1 MNDGASEEYEGW
13 LLAVAELL
21 SGPESPVIR
30 DAGCSVCGCSVRGCR
45 VRGCRVR
52 GCRVRGCRVRGCR
65 VQVYE
70 FKGEIEHGN
79 ESKC

>member
-30 DAGCSVCGCSVRGCR
+30 DAGCSVCGCSVC
-45 VRGCRVR
+45 

-65 VQVYE
+65 VQVYD